1 MSEKRKHIKLENNPN
16 LAENIFQVPEGYF
29 EKLQNKLIEATEI
42 EESELMKSKTLKKL
56 PFEVPANYFEVLTE
70 QIMEKTIG
78 SETKVIPLYN
88 QGWFKWTAVAA
99 TLVLAISFYFL
110 LPQGSGISETNLASI
125 SNETIIEYLHIEDTS
140 GQDIFTDV
148 DALDLILDEIIA
160 EELDVYAD
168 VLSINT
174 ELNYDFEYFDY

>member
-29 EKLQNKLIEATEI
+29 EKLQNKLIEATEV
-42 EESELMKSKTLKKL
+42 EESELMKSKKLKEL
-56 PFEVPANYFEVLTE
+56 PFEVPVNYFDELTE

-78 SETKVIPLYN
+78 SETKVIPLY
-88 QGWFKWTAVAA
+88 GKSWFRWTAVAA
-99 TLVLAISFYFL
+99 TLVLALSFYFL
-110 LPQGSGISETNLASI
+110 SSQNSGGTEASLASV
-125 SNETIIEYLHIEDTS
+125 SNETIIDYLQIEDTS

-160 EELDVYAD
+160 EELNVYAD
-168 VLSINT
+168 VLSTNT